1 MDGYPQSRDEA
12 ENHVVRRLDSI
23 IDLYSDFAAYAAL
36 HEKKLRTLNLINLA
50 FLKSQILEVFDW
62 IMDDSETSTF
72 DHIKRDLLREFP
84 SV

>member
-1 MDGYPQSRDEA
+1 MDATYTPITRLIFTSMDGYPQSRDEA

-50 FLKSQILEVFDW
+50 FLKS
-62 IMDDSETSTF
+62 
-72 DHIKRDLLREFP
+72 
-84 SV
+84 